1 LAWYGKNLNLTQQK
15 HTFTSD
21 KKCTTQKLKP
31 GLVTFYDIWLQ
42 KGACLFSKEKIGY
55 VREEVSKE
63 KVKKEG

>member
-1 LAWYGKNLNLTQQK
+1 MEKNLNLTQQK

-31 GLVTFYDIWLQ
+31 RLVTFYDIWPR

-55 VREEVSKE
+55 VREELVSKE